1 MSDKELRLQVVFAA
15 LDKLTAPMKKIV
27 NESTVLGKAIK
38 ATDARL
44 QELHAQQKKV
54 GQFQDLKSGLKAT
67 GLELRNAQ
75 QNAKAIGSQLASLC
89 AQATPAADAIK
100 KLGVEQRKADAVVKK
115 LSDTYRANL
124 ERNREMRA
132 SLLESGISTKRLGEA
147 QAWLKGTIALTNV
160 ELSSQQKRLAGLG
173 AQQQAYQQRVTK
185 AQDHAGKARNVA
197 GHLATAGIGA
207 TVAGGV
213 IGAPIVK
220 GVQEAKHYQTET
232 ARVRAL
238 GLGDKASGEAIQ
250 FARDMKTFGT
260 SQNENLELMRDGM
273 TIFADVHHAEM
284 SAPILAKMKFA
295 NRAMFGQEGGA
306 ENDRMFM
313 DLLKVV
319 EMRGGA
325 SNEASMRSEANYVQQ
340 VITATGGRVAP
351 EHWKQFIQRGGVAAK
366 VLDDKA
372 FYYQQE
378 PLIQEMGGATAG
390 VGLQSA
396 YQNLYQGK
404 TTARA
409 GKFAESLGLLD
420 PSKVMYNKIGDL
432 KGFMP
437 GALKSGDQFTSNPLE
452 WLEKTLLPALAKKG
466 ITKEKEVIDSLG
478 TLFSNR
484 TAANYYAQMYKQRDQ
499 IHKNIKLNT
508 GADNVDSLEAKARNT
523 AGGREMEAGAKLSDL
538 KLVMG
543 EKILPLYTDALIV
556 ATKALKGLS
565 EFMERNPAM
574 AKAMIV
580 GFSVIAG
587 LLVVL
592 GPLMLG
598 IAALIGPYAILHV
611 MFAKMGVAGGVL
623 MPILRG
629 IAIGFTALGKA
640 VFLAGRLML
649 TNPIVLIIT
658 AIALAAYLIYK
669 HWEPIKAWF
678 SALWSGITTMVSAA
692 VQSITDFLMNWTI
705 VGFVADHWN
714 DIKAI
719 TVAIWALI
727 KGGISNA
734 AQGIMDFL
742 MSWPVVAVIA
752 RHWDSISAGAAT
764 AWQWIKD
771 RAVGAGQGI
780 ADFFMN
786 WSLLGII
793 VRNWD
798 SVTTFMS
805 GLVGRFTALGGNMMD
820 GLSTGFMDGLH
831 KLKNAVNSVGESA
844 IGWFKE
850 KLGIHSPSRAFA
862 ELGDYTMQGLA
873 IGLQRSEDG
882 PVGQV
887 GSLAKRLT
895 QLGAGI
901 AIGAATM
908 PAMAF
913 DTRPPIAPRAAGSSA
928 AVQGDTIQI
937 IIQPAAGMDA
947 QAIARAVAQ
956 ELDKRDRQKAARRR
970 SGLSDYHE

>member
-1 MSDKELRLQVVFAA
+1 MSDRELRLQVVFAA

-44 QELHAQQKKV
+44 QALHAQQKKV
-54 GQFQDLKSGLKAT
+54 GQFQELKSGLKAT

-75 QNAKAIGSQLASLC
+75 QNAKAIGSQLVSLR
-89 AQATPAADAIK
+89 AQASPAADAIK

-124 ERNREMRA
+124 ERNRQMRA

-160 ELSSQQKRLAGLG
+160 ELSSQQKRLAALG
-173 AQQQAYQQRVTK
+173 AQQHAYQQRVTR
-185 AQDHAGKARNVA
+185 AQEHAGKARNVA
-197 GHLATAGIGA
+197 GQLATAGIGA
-207 TVAGGV
+207 TMAGG
-213 IGAPIVK
+213 IMGAPIVK

-238 GLGDKASGEAIQ
+238 GLGDKASSEAIQ

-295 NRAMFGQEGGA
+295 NRAMFGQENGA

-325 SNEASMRSEANYVQQ
+325 TDETSMRREANYIQQ

-409 GKFAESLGLLD
+409 GKFAASLGLLD

-484 TAANYYAQMYKQRDQ
+484 TAANYFAQMYKQRAQ

-523 AGGREMEAGAKLSDL
+523 AGGREMEAGAKLADL

-543 EKILPLYTDALIV
+543 EKILPLYTEALIA
-556 ATKALKGLS
+556 ATKALKGLN
-565 EFMERNPAM
+565 EFMERNPAT

-598 IAALIGPYAILHV
+598 LAALIGPYAMLYV
-611 MFAKMGVAGGVL
+611 MFAKMGIAGGVL
-623 MPILRG
+623 TPILRG
-629 IAIGFTALGKA
+629 IGTAFLWLGRVLLFVGRA
-640 VFLAGRLML
+640 FLM
-649 TNPIVLIIT
+649 NPIGLVIT
-658 AIALAAYLIYK
+658 AIALAAYLIYQY
-669 HWEPIKAWF
+669 WEPIKGFFTGLWNDVKQAFAGGIGGVTALVLNWSPLGLFYQAFAGVLRWF
-678 SALWSGITTMVSAA
+678 GIDMPAKFSDFGLNIMQGLANGITSALGTVKT
-692 VQSITDFLMNWTI
+692 
-705 VGFVADHWN
+705 
-714 DIKAI
+714 AI
-719 TVAIWALI
+719 
-727 KGGISNA
+727 
-734 AQGIMDFL
+734 
-742 MSWPVVAVIA
+742 
-752 RHWDSISAGAAT
+752 AGA
-764 AWQWIKD
+764 
-771 RAVGAGQGI
+771 
-780 ADFFMN
+780 
-786 WSLLGII
+786 S
-793 VRNWD
+793 D
-798 SVTTFMS
+798 SV
-805 GLVGRFTALGGNMMD
+805 V
-820 GLSTGFMDGLH
+820 
-831 KLKNAVNSVGESA
+831 
-844 IGWFKE
+844 GWFKE
-850 KLGIHSPSRAFA
+850 KLGIHSPSRVFA
-862 ELGDYTMQGLA
+862 ELGDFTMQGLA

-887 GSLAKRLT
+887 GSLARRLT

-901 AIGAATM
+901 AISAAAM

-913 DTRPPIAPRAAGSSA
+913 DTRPPLAPRAAGSSA
-928 AVQGDTIQI
+928 PIQGDTIQI

-970 SGLSDYHE
+970 SGLSDYHD